1 MKSDNQLIIN
11 EALVQKLVTDQFPQ
25 WQDLP
30 VKSVES
36 QGWDNRTFRLGNDM
50 SVRLPSD
57 EEYVRQVQKE
67 QTWLPL
73 IAPHLPFSIPK
84 PIAMGQPSEDYP
96 WVWSVYQWIDGISAN
111 ITVVNDAHLEI
122 IAQQLGN
129 FLNDFHQYDA
139 AGAPAPGLHNWWRAA
154 HVSVYDSETRELI
167 NKLRNVIDADR
178 AGFLWEKAISSKW
191 NKDPVW
197 VHGDVASGN
206 ILLKNNKICAII
218 DFGCMGI
225 GDPACDLTIAWTFFK
240 NKSREIFKH
249 VLSLDPDTWIRAR
262 GWALWKALY
271 ELSVLKDMLSAKAIE
286 QKRIID
292 DVLNEHE

>member
-129 FLNDFHQYDA
+129 FLNDFHQCDA

-240 NKSREIFKH
+240 NKSREIFKR